1 MAPGRH
7 PFRSLTA
14 IVLAVTALGAPGPV
28 VLATDPVPSVRLAA
42 PNDSVTIRRYGGM
55 AYLDAGVLVAAVR
68 GAFDLRV
75 TRQDYDSPIEVWQ
88 YVDGKPARAL
98 PAGLTQGFDGLEGFF
113 RISLTDADGDLV
125 FQRSRSFCPSGEDM
139 RVDASGPMTST
150 YPRYCGSFG
159 AAGAFV
165 LGNVWGIDRG
175 WAVPAF
181 GWQPPRFAGPDGRYT
196 MRVTIARRFRDLFD
210 VRPGEGSV
218 AVAVRIRTD
227 DNDCPDCPLPG
238 GAADGRAPRGFA
250 AGQPVRGP
258 LGSAPTIDTPPAR
271 AMPDLV
277 ALPAFNVS
285 VSRRGG
291 RDRIEFGAN
300 VWNAGPAPLLVEGFR
315 RQDED
320 VMDAYQYFLDG
331 DQVLGRKRVGTME
344 FHDEQGHHH
353 WHFLQF
359 ARYSLLDADQRPVG
373 VSKKQA
379 FCLAPTDAI
388 DLTVRGA
395 EWQPGSTGLGTS
407 CGGPGAVWVRETL
420 QAGWGD
426 TYYQVAGQSLDITD
440 LPNGTYHV
448 AVEANPTGLL
458 QERDLSNN
466 LELRR
471 IRLGG
476 SPGARTLTVFPWHGI
491 DD

>member
-1 MAPGRH
+1 MA
-7 PFRSLTA
+7 
-14 IVLAVTALGAPGPV
+14 
-28 VLATDPVPSVRLAA
+28 AA
-42 PNDSVTIRRYGGM
+42 
-55 AYLDAGVLVAAVR
+55 R
-68 GAFDLRV
+68 GTFDLRV
-75 TRQDYDSPIEVWQ
+75 RRQDYESPIEVWQ
-88 YVDGKPARAL
+88 YIDGKPAREL
-98 PAGLTQGFDGLEGFF
+98 PAGLTSGFDGLDGFL

-125 FQRSRSFCPSGEDM
+125 YQRSRDFCPSGQDM
-139 RVDASGPMTST
+139 RVNASGPMTPT

-159 AAGAFV
+159 AAGDFM
-165 LGNVWGIDRG
+165 LGTVWGIDRG

-196 MRVTIARRFRDLFD
+196 MRVSIARRFRDLFG
-210 VRPGEGSV
+210 VRSGEGSV
-218 AVAVRIRTD
+218 AISVRIRTEEEE
-227 DNDCPDCPLPG
+227 CPDCPMPVPG
-238 GAADGRAPRGFA
+238 QAPDVRTPPGFA
-250 AGQPVRGP
+250 ADQPLRGP
-258 LGSAPTIDTPPAR
+258 LGAAPGMETPPDR

-277 ALPAFNVS
+277 ALPAFNIS
-285 VSRRGG
+285 VARRAG

-315 RQDED
+315 RQNED

-331 DQVLGRKRVGTME
+331 DEVLGRTRVGTME
-344 FHDEQGHHH
+344 FHDQQGHHH

-359 ARYSLLDADQRPVG
+359 ARYSLLDGEGRPIG

-379 FCLAPTDAI
+379 FCLVPTDAI

-407 CGGPGAVWVRETL
+407 CGGPDAVWVRETL

-426 TYYQVAGQSLDITD
+426 TYYQVAGQSLDITE
-440 LPNGTYHV
+440 LPNGIYHV

-458 QERDLSNN
+458 YERDRANN
-466 LELRR
+466 VQLRR

-476 SPGARTLTVFPWHGI
+476 EPGARTVRVFPWNGI
-491 DD
+491 ED